1 MPKRT
6 DLRVVKTRE
15 LIRRAFLELI
25 VEKGY
30 EAITIQDIAERSMT
44 NRNTFYLHY
53 TDKKDLLEIVTDE
66 VLDELTIKLTAV
78 IANETD
84 QLSKSQAIIRTVFE
98 HVLEHSV
105 FSKAMLGKHEVPRF
119 HDKMKQIIHHIFHQV
134 LNQISAQTP
143 DSNRIPND
151 FLENCLS
158 SLYIGTIVWWV
169 EHDFHYSAE
178 QVTEIMSEVIT
189 KGPIQA
195 AGFLGSE
202 QV

>member
-1 MPKRT
+1 MTRKT
-6 DLRVVKTRE
+6 DLRVIKTRE
-15 LIRRAFLELI
+15 GIRRAFLELI
-25 VEKGY
+25 REKGY
-30 EAITIQDIAERSMT
+30 DAITIQDIAERSMT

-53 TDKKDLLEIVTDE
+53 TDKKDLLETVTDE
-66 VLDELTIKLTAV
+66 VLDALTGKLTVV
-78 IANETD
+78 IAQKSD
-84 QLSKSQAIIRTVFE
+84 QFLMSQAIIRIVFE

-105 FSKAMLGKHEVPRF
+105 FCKAMLGKHEVPRF

-134 LNQISAQTP
+134 LNQNHSQLQ
-143 DSNRIPND
+143 DSKGIPND

-178 QVTEIMSEVIT
+178 QMTAIMSEVIT

-195 AGFLGSE
+195 AGFIRSE
-202 QV
+202 RV